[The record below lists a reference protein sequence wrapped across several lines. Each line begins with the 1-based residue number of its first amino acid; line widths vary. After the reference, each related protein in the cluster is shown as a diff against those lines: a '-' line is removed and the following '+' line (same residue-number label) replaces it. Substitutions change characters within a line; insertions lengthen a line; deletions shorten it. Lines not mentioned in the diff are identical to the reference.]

1 MGNRVI
7 AITPGLRPVLRAVLA
22 GGAVLVALVGLSACA
37 NSAQDA
43 EPEVTPQTAP
53 APSPAVPQIDA
64 GVPANLETASFAMG

>member
-7 AITPGLRPVLRAVLA
+7 AITPGLRPVLRTVLA
-22 GGAVLVALVGLSACA
+22 GGAFLLALVGLSACA

-43 EPEVTPQTAP
+43 EPEVTPQAAP